1 MSKEEALKKLEEEF
15 PTGKAAWENAVALGE
30 DPEEVLEFFRENY

>member
-15 PTGKAAWENAVALGE
+15 PTGKAAWENAIEMGE
-30 DPEEVLEFFRENY
+30 DPVEVLEFFRARY